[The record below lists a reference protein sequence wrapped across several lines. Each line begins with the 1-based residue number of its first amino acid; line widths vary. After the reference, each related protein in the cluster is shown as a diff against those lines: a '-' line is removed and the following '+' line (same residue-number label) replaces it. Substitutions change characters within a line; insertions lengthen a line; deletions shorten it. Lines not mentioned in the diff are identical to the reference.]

1 MARDAVS
8 EDVAFLG
15 AAEIARRI
23 AARDLSPVEVTRRL
37 LDRIE
42 RHDPRLHAFVVVH
55 ADTALEDARRAEA
68 EIAAGRRRGPLH
80 GVPIALKDIFDVAG
94 QVTRAG
100 SRILD
105 GPAAVRHAHVVD
117 RLLDAGA
124 LVIGRLN
131 LHEFAFGLTTD
142 NPHFGATHNPWRLE
156 RVPGGS
162 SGGSGAAL
170 AAGLCALSLGTD
182 TGGSIRIPAAACGIA
197 GLKPTFGRVSR
208 RGVVPLSWSLDHV
221 GPMARR
227 VADLALM
234 LDVIST
240 PDPEDE
246 WCIAE
251 RATSLATL
259 AVGDLAGVTVG
270 VPRGPWLAN
279 LDPDVE
285 RAVDAA
291 LAALVRLGA
300 DRVDVDVP
308 HIEHAYTATYTL
320 IACEAAAFHR
330 PWLGSRADD
339 YGDDVRRG
347 LEVGSFVPAVD
358 YVDARRMQSL
368 VRRGFGAAL
377 EKADVLVTPTL
388 PRGAPPIGEP
398 ISREPHAAWNR
409 LVSPLNLA
417 GVPALSIP
425 CGFDRDG
432 LPVGLQI
439 AGRWFDE
446 ATVLRVGGAF
456 ERATDWHRRVPPL
469 D

>member
-1 MARDAVS
+1 MS

-15 AAEIARRI
+15 AAEVARRI
-23 AARDLSPVEVTRRL
+23 ADRDLSPVEVTRRL
-37 LDRIE
+37 LDRIA
-42 RHDPRLHAFVVVH
+42 RIDPRVHAFVEIH
-55 ADTALEDARRAEA
+55 TDAALDDARRAEA

-80 GVPIALKDIFDVAG
+80 GVPVALKDIFDVAG
-94 QVTRAG
+94 RVTRAG

-105 GPAAVRHAHVVD
+105 GPPAPRHAHVVE

-124 LVIGRLN
+124 VLIGRLN
-131 LHEFAFGLTTD
+131 LHEFAFGLTTS
-142 NPHFGATHNPWRLE
+142 NPHFGPTCNPWRLD

-170 AAGLCALSLGTD
+170 AAGLCAFSLGTD

-227 VADLALM
+227 VADLALL

-240 PDPEDE
+240 PDSEDE
-246 WCIAE
+246 WCSTE
-251 RATSLATL
+251 RPSPLASLPT
-259 AVGDLAGVTVG
+259 DLAGVTIG

-285 RAVDAA
+285 RAVDSA
-291 LAALVRLGA
+291 LATLVERGA
-300 DRVDVDVP
+300 RRVDVDVP
-308 HIEHAYTATYTL
+308 HVEHAYTAAYTL
-320 IACEAAAFHR
+320 IASEAAAFHR
-330 PWLGSRADD
+330 PWLTTRAGE

-347 LEVGSFVPAVD
+347 LEVGSFISAVD

-377 EKADVLVTPTL
+377 AQADVLVMPTL

-398 ISREPHAAWNR
+398 ISREPHEAWNR

-425 CGFDRDG
+425 CGFDREG

-446 ATVLRVGGAF
+446 ATVLRVGHAF